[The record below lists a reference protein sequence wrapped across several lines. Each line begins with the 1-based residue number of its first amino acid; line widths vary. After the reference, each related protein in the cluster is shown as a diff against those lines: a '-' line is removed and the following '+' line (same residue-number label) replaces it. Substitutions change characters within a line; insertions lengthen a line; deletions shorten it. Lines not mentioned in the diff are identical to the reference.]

1 MTKILASL
9 LKPGTGKLFVA
20 DLMTYDTSI
29 FKQSSTLGHGHE
41 HGHGNH
47 QHTHSHSHEEEPH
60 APFQG
65 PTVVRKGGFEESDIQ
80 SVFTSAGLVD
90 WEFIQG
96 AASAEMKEN
105 RVQLF
110 LAIGR
115 RPE

>member
-1 MTKILASL
+1 
-9 LKPGTGKLFVA
+9 
-20 DLMTYDTSI
+20 MTYDTSI
-29 FKQSSTLGHGHE
+29 FKQSSAHGHGHEHGHE

-47 QHTHSHSHEEEPH
+47 QHTHSHEEEPH

-80 SVFTSAGLVD
+80 SVFTAAGLVD
-90 WEFIQG
+90 CEFIQG
-96 AASAEMKEN
+96 AASAEMKEK

>member
-1 MTKILASL
+1 VTNILASL
-9 LKPGTGKLFVA
+9 LKPGIGKLFVA
-20 DLMTYDTSI
+20 DLMTYDPSI
-29 FKQSSTLGHGHE
+29 FNQSSSGHGHE

-47 QHTHSHSHEEEPH
+47 QHTHSHSHE
-60 APFQG
+60 PFQG
-65 PTVVRKGGFEESDIQ
+65 PTVVRKGGFEESDIH
-80 SVFTSAGLVD
+80 SVFTAAGLVD

-96 AASAEMKEN
+96 AASAEMKEK